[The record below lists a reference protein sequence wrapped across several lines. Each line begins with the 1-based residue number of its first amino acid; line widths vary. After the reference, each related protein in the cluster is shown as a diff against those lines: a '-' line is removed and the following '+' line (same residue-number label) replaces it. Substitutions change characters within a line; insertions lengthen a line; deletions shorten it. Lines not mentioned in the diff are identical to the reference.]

1 MACMQAKTDFKPIM
15 REGVPPEQV
24 TGRKPPPPP
33 VAQETR
39 ENNLHIFRNAE
50 VRLRDGVRIFVD
62 VYRPAESSR
71 ANDLPVILGWSPYGK
86 HNTRDRLPWPEA
98 DVAEGW
104 ISQYTAF
111 EAPDPAFWCERGFAV
126 VYPDPR
132 GCWYSE
138 GEQRHGGHGE
148 AEDCFDL
155 IQWLEQQP
163 WSNGRVGMSGVS
175 YLTAIQWQVAALRPP
190 ALAAINPWEG
200 FSDWYREFAL
210 HGGIP
215 ETSFVPRGC
224 ANLQWSTT
232 RTEDTPANIAA
243 HPLYDAYWRSKE
255 TALEQVTAPAWVV
268 ASWADQGLH
277 TRGTLEGYRR
287 IGSRQRWL
295 EVHGRKKW
303 HYYYRPDNVERQN
316 QFFSHF
322 LRHNASIVPA
332 WPRVR
337 IEVRE
342 RANVGVMRSETA
354 WPIADTDFRRLYLD
368 AGTGQ
373 GGALRSA
380 PVARASAC
388 RYDPLSAEG
397 RALFDHRFEADTE
410 ITGNMVLHAWVEGV
424 DADDMDLF
432 VAIHKLDAQG
442 RFVPFIFYSMS
453 EDGPVALGWLRVSH
467 RALDTSRSRPDLP
480 VHPHDQEQRLAAGDI
495 VPVDI
500 EIWPSSTLFRAG
512 ETLRLVIMGRDTVQP
527 SVANAPFARHEQTRN
542 RGLHVI
548 HAGSAY
554 DSYLQIPVIPP
565 RPDRNRIQEL
575 PA

>member
-1 MACMQAKTDFKPIM
+1 MKADAGFELIM
-15 REGVPPEQV
+15 REGVPPERMV
-24 TGRKPPPPP
+24 GRTPPPPP
-33 VAQETR
+33 VPHEVR
-39 ENNLHIFRNAE
+39 EDGMRIFRNAE

-62 VYRPAESSR
+62 VYRPSGTSR
-71 ANDLPVILGWSPYGK
+71 GQNIPVILGWSPYGK
-86 HNTRDRLPWPEA
+86 HNTRDHLMWPEA
-98 DVAEGW
+98 DVAPGW
-104 ISQYTAF
+104 ISRHTAF

-138 GEQRHGGHGE
+138 GEQRHGGQGE

-155 IQWLEQQP
+155 IEWLEQQS
-163 WSNGRVGMSGVS
+163 WCNGRVGMSGVS

-232 RTEDTPANIAA
+232 RTEDTPANVAA
-243 HPLYDAYWRSKE
+243 HPLHDAYWRSKE
-255 TALEQVTAPAWVV
+255 AALEQINAPAWVV

-277 TRGTLEGYRR
+277 SRGTLEGYRR
-287 IGSRQRWL
+287 IGSRQKWL

-303 HYYYRPDNVERQN
+303 HYYYRPDNLERQFE
-316 QFFSHF
+316 FFSHF
-322 LRHNASIVPA
+322 LRREGKVVPA

-342 RANVGVMRSETA
+342 RANVGEMREETA
-354 WPIADTDFRRLYLD
+354 WPLADTRYERLHLE
-368 AGTGQ
+368 AG
-373 GGALRSA
+373 SA
-380 PVARASAC
+380 EPGRLLATPVRQESASL
-388 RYDPLSAEG
+388 YDPAATDG
-397 RALFDHRFEADTE
+397 CAVFDHRFETSTE
-410 ITGNMVLHAWVEGV
+410 ITGGMVLHAWVEAI
-424 DADDMDLF
+424 DATDMDLF

-442 RFVPFIFYSMS
+442 RFVPFIFYSMC

-467 RALDTSRSRPDLP
+467 RALDAERSRPDMP
-480 VHPHDQEQRLAAGDI
+480 VHTHDREARLEAGDI

-500 EIWPSSTLFRAG
+500 EIWPSSTIFNAG
-512 ETLRLVIMGRDTVQP
+512 ETLRLVIMGSDTVRP
-527 SVANAPFARHEQTRN
+527 SVPNAPFARHEYTRN
-542 RGLHVI
+542 RGTHVI
-548 HAGSAY
+548 HAGGRY
-554 DSYLQIPVIPP
+554 DSYLQIPVIPRRSP
-565 RPDRNRIQEL
+565 
-575 PA
+575 